1 MERRVCRRGVAPRP
15 IPAPGRAVLVLPKP
29 PEPPAWRSG
38 CHPEHQPAPGVAA
51 GPEGLTLHRPW
62 LHKRAWP
69 RAESVSVGQD
79 GSNRGATR
87 SRRSGGHRPATA
99 GPRGRTVPQGHLHKG
114 RPVAAG
120 RELGKKCLQYT
131 LSYMPPPH
139 VRSVADGGTVVMGG
153 DAKFSGGET
162 EAREEGVEEYPG
174 FGFYC
179 DVFPDQTQIEVIP
192 CKICGD
198 KSSGIHY
205 GVITCEGCKG
215 FFRRSQQNNA
225 SYSCSRQRNCLIDRT
240 NRNRCQHC
248 RLQKCL
254 ALGMSRDAVK
264 FGRMSKKQRDSL
276 YAEVQKHQQSQ
287 EQSGGTKDEPE
298 PLSRVYTTSVSSGLS
313 DLDDISTLS
322 DGLLFDFPL
331 TPDGSSTYYNLDLL
345 TAAQP
350 SPDQSSLDV
359 ADATLIK
366 QESIYELMLEP
377 ALLAHGALE
386 GAQLPPDISVLEI
399 DRVAQNVVKSHL
411 ETCQY
416 TTEELKRLAW
426 SLYSPE
432 EVRALQSKSCEAMWQ
447 QCSLQISNAI
457 QYVVEFAKRIDG
469 FMELC
474 QNDQIILLKAGCLEV
489 LLIRMIRAFNPLNNT
504 VLFEGKFGGMQ
515 MFKSLGCDDLIGAI
529 FELGRT
535 LCRLQ
540 LSDEELALF
549 TAAVLLS
556 PDRPWLTESK
566 KVQKLQDK
574 IYVALQHE
582 IQKKHSAEDKLSRMV
597 SKLPLMKTICNLHL
611 DKLEFFRLV
620 HPETAMNFPP
630 LYKEVFNSELQY
642 SDPRES

>member
-1 MERRVCRRGVAPRP
+1 MPPPLCPIRAVGAGLGAGRRGGEGSPPFAGC
-15 IPAPGRAVLVLPKP
+15 IPF
-29 PEPPAWRSG
+29 PAAWVK
-38 CHPEHQPAPGVAA
+38 VAA
-51 GPEGLTLHRPW
+51 G
-62 LHKRAWP
+62 
-69 RAESVSVGQD
+69 S
-79 GSNRGATR
+79 
-87 SRRSGGHRPATA
+87 
-99 GPRGRTVPQGHLHKG
+99 
-114 RPVAAG
+114 
-120 RELGKKCLQYT
+120 REL
-131 LSYMPPPH
+131 
-139 VRSVADGGTVVMGG
+139 
-153 DAKFSGGET
+153 
-162 EAREEGVEEYPG
+162 EA
-174 FGFYC
+174 
-179 DVFPDQTQIEVIP
+179 QIEVIP

-345 TAAQP
+345 ASAQP

-377 ALLAHGALE
+377 ALFAHGALE
-386 GAQLPPDISVLEI
+386 GGQLPPDISVLEI

-515 MFKSLGCDDLIGAI
+515 VFKSLGCDDLIGAI

-556 PDRPWLTESK
+556 PALPWLTQGVMLRHKEAPGSSEEDVWQRWRHLRGEPEEGKVGPAKPCVTAPGLDLNLQPGEKGTQESTASSSHGTSEPPRGTAGN
-566 KVQKLQDK
+566 
-574 IYVALQHE
+574 ALLGCE
-582 IQKKHSAEDKLSRMV
+582 
-597 SKLPLMKTICNLHL
+597 KTWCCSTPVINRSSQGLC
-611 DKLEFFRLV
+611 
-620 HPETAMNFPP
+620 
-630 LYKEVFNSELQY
+630 
-642 SDPRES
+642 DPTGS

>member
-1 MERRVCRRGVAPRP
+1 
-15 IPAPGRAVLVLPKP
+15 
-29 PEPPAWRSG
+29 
-38 CHPEHQPAPGVAA
+38 
-51 GPEGLTLHRPW
+51 
-62 LHKRAWP
+62 
-69 RAESVSVGQD
+69 
-79 GSNRGATR
+79 
-87 SRRSGGHRPATA
+87 
-99 GPRGRTVPQGHLHKG
+99 
-114 RPVAAG
+114 
-120 RELGKKCLQYT
+120 
-131 LSYMPPPH
+131 
-139 VRSVADGGTVVMGG
+139 
-153 DAKFSGGET
+153 
-162 EAREEGVEEYPG
+162 
-174 FGFYC
+174 
-179 DVFPDQTQIEVIP
+179 QIEVIP

-254 ALGMSRDAVK
+254 ALGMSRDGESCPGGARGPQGPPAPPRSESGTQEEAASPAGPARCKEGKSKLVLFGLTQGRSGAEWGASSGVPAPLGAQRPPKPGTSPGARMFPRAVGGRGFALGAVK

-345 TAAQP
+345 TSAQP

-582 IQKKHSAEDKLSRMV
+582 IQKKHSAEDKLSKMV

-611 DKLEFFRLV
+611 DKLEFFRLL

>member
-1 MERRVCRRGVAPRP
+1 MRRTKP
-15 IPAPGRAVLVLPKP
+15 I
-29 PEPPAWRSG
+29 
-38 CHPEHQPAPGVAA
+38 
-51 GPEGLTLHRPW
+51 
-62 LHKRAWP
+62 
-69 RAESVSVGQD
+69 
-79 GSNRGATR
+79 
-87 SRRSGGHRPATA
+87 
-99 GPRGRTVPQGHLHKG
+99 
-114 RPVAAG
+114 
-120 RELGKKCLQYT
+120 
-131 LSYMPPPH
+131 
-139 VRSVADGGTVVMGG
+139 
-153 DAKFSGGET
+153 
-162 EAREEGVEEYPG
+162 
-174 FGFYC
+174 
-179 DVFPDQTQIEVIP
+179 TQIEVIP

-287 EQSGGTKDEPE
+287 EQSGGAKDEPE

-331 TPDGSSTYYNLDLL
+331 TPDGGSTYYNLDLL
-345 TAAQP
+345 ASAQP

-366 QESIYELMLEP
+366 QESLYELMLEP

-515 MFKSLGCDDLIGAI
+515 MFKSLGKG
-529 FELGRT
+529 
-535 LCRLQ
+535 
-540 LSDEELALF
+540 S
-549 TAAVLLS
+549 S
-556 PDRPWLTESK
+556 YRPWLTESK

-582 IQKKHSAEDKLSRMV
+582 IQKKHSAEDKLSKV
-597 SKLPLMKTICNLHL
+597 GAHKTICNLHL
-611 DKLEFFRLV
+611 DKLEFFRLL

>member
-1 MERRVCRRGVAPRP
+1 MGTEAGGARGGF
-15 IPAPGRAVLVLPKP
+15 GRAMGEERLSVVLHAPPGPSAWVLRRKP
-29 PEPPAWRSG
+29 SLTASFSPVLCVPPLS
-38 CHPEHQPAPGVAA
+38 AA
-51 GPEGLTLHRPW
+51 
-62 LHKRAWP
+62 
-69 RAESVSVGQD
+69 
-79 GSNRGATR
+79 
-87 SRRSGGHRPATA
+87 
-99 GPRGRTVPQGHLHKG
+99 
-114 RPVAAG
+114 
-120 RELGKKCLQYT
+120 
-131 LSYMPPPH
+131 
-139 VRSVADGGTVVMGG
+139 
-153 DAKFSGGET
+153 
-162 EAREEGVEEYPG
+162 
-174 FGFYC
+174 
-179 DVFPDQTQIEVIP
+179 QIEVIP

-287 EQSGGTKDEPE
+287 EQGGVPKDEPE
-298 PLSRVYTTSVSSGLS
+298 ALSRVYTTSVSSGLS
-313 DLDDISTLS
+313 DLDDISALS

-331 TPDGSSTYYNLDLL
+331 TPDGGSAYYNLDLL
-345 TAAQP
+345 ASAQP
-350 SPDQSSLDV
+350 SPDPSSLDV
-359 ADATLIK
+359 AEAALIK
-366 QESIYELMLEP
+366 QESLYELMLEP
-377 ALLAHGALE
+377 ALLAHSALE
-386 GAQLPPDISVLEI
+386 GGQLATDISVLEI
-399 DRVAQNVVKSHL
+399 VLGPRSPWGQQGPPRPGGRMSRDAVKFGRMSKKQRDSLYAEVQKHQQSQEQGGVPKDEPEALSRV
-411 ETCQY
+411 Y
-416 TTEELKRLAW
+416 TTSVSSGLSDLDDISALSDGLLFDFPLTPDGGSAYYNLDLLASAQPSPDPSSLDVAEAALIKQE
-426 SLYSPE
+426 SLYELMLEP
-432 EVRALQSKSCEAMWQ
+432 ALLAHSALEGGQLATDISVLEIGERPDGLTLERGAGCSRGPRSSRPGRPPSCEAMWQ

-474 QNDQIILLKAGCLEV
+474 QNDQIILLKAGC
-489 LLIRMIRAFNPLNNT
+489 
-504 VLFEGKFGGMQ
+504 
-515 MFKSLGCDDLIGAI
+515 DDLISAV
-529 FELGRT
+529 FELGRN

-574 IYVALQHE
+574 IYIALQHE
-582 IQKKHSAEDKLSRMV
+582 IQKKHSAEDKLSKMV

-611 DKLEFFRLV
+611 DKLEFFRLL

-642 SDPRES
+642 SDPQES